1 MDLSSYSFSLL
12 RAGDLA
18 LYRGSGSDVA
28 PALIVTAE
36 NPVLECLKRLE
47 HEYALRGELDAAWAA
62 KPVALSRFNG
72 RLTLVLEDPG
82 GEPLDR
88 LLGKPLEPTAFLRLG
103 VRIANAIRRAHE
115 RGFIHKD
122 IKPANILVEVAR
134 GGAWLTGF
142 GIASRLP
149 RERANPEPPD
159 EIAGTLAYMAPEQTG
174 RMNRSID
181 ARSDLYSLGITFYE
195 MLTGMLPFIAAV
207 DGGVA
212 DLGGA
217 IDVRTVIGN
226 GTTFTI
232 WLPRAG
238 EVVASSAGLATRLP
252 RGNGETVLVVDNEK
266 ALVALAEE
274 ILAELGYEPIGFSSS
289 IVALGAFRESPQ
301 RFDIVLTDEWM
312 PELLGIDLAREIEPL
327 RPDLPIVLMSG
338 SSSVQ
343 LHERARD
350 AGIRELLRK
359 PLQRKDIAE
368 CFRRVLHGSANSQL
382 LS

>member
-1 MDLSSYSFSLL
+1 MNNGGLLEVSLDRAYVAQGIRLSHGAVAAGSFVRLSV
-12 RAGDLA
+12 ADT
-18 LYRGSGSDVA
+18 GSGI
-28 PALIVTAE
+28 P
-36 NPVLECLKRLE
+36 E
-47 HEYALRGELDAAWAA
+47 H
-62 KPVALSRFNG
+62 V
-72 RLTLVLEDPG
+72 
-82 GEPLDR
+82 LDR
-88 LLGKPLEPTAFLRLG
+88 MFDPFFTTKSIGEGTGLGLS
-103 VRIANAIRRAHE
+103 
-115 RGFIHKD
+115 
-122 IKPANILVEVAR
+122 LVH
-134 GGAWLTGF
+134 
-142 GIASRLP
+142 
-149 RERANPEPPD
+149 
-159 EIAGTLAYMAPEQTG
+159 
-174 RMNRSID
+174 
-181 ARSDLYSLGITFYE
+181 
-195 MLTGMLPFIAAV
+195 
-207 DGGVA
+207 GGVA

-217 IDVRTVIGN
+217 IDVRTVIGA

-238 EVVASSAGLATRLP
+238 EVVASSAGLTTRLP

-289 IVALGAFRESPQ
+289 IVALGAFRKSPQ

-368 CFRRVLHGSANSQL
+368 CFQRVLHGSANSQL